1 MRRGERAWIIAACV
15 GVASGCL
22 YPSFDEVAGAADP
35 SPDASS
41 SGGGTSIDGGAGAD
55 GATATSSDGG
65 GPPITSTNDGGPINT
80 TDPRAG
86 KISCGSATCDVA
98 SSYCC
103 PAFGDA
109 ECKPSADA
117 PFCQN
122 VLHCD
127 GAEDCTGG
135 NVCCIPGTD
144 NEATCRADCPSSGP
158 LKGRVLCHTDAPK
171 CPTGQQCTGKAVL
184 NNAMTLTF
192 CE

>member
-1 MRRGERAWIIAACV
+1 MCL

-22 YPSFDEVAGAADP
+22 YPSFDEVAGPVDPPVPSAD
-35 SPDASS
+35 
-41 SGGGTSIDGGAGAD
+41 GGKPTDGRPGADGGAA
-55 GATATSSDGG
+55 ASADGG
-65 GPPITSTNDGGPINT
+65 GPPITSTRDDAGAINT

-86 KISCGSATCDVA
+86 KISCGSATCEVA

-109 ECKPSADA
+109 ECKPSAEA

-158 LKGRVLCHTDAPK
+158 LKGRVLCHPDAPK
-171 CPTGQQCTGKAVL
+171 CPTSQQCTGKTVL
-184 NNAMTLTF
+184 NNVVTLTF